1 MLSNVDFSRCPTC
14 LEDYDDNSHRP
25 CVGFCGHSICLKC
38 QTKLVNCPLCKRKNS
53 FFGTV
58 INYQLLDSCLAIRQ
72 LLNESPKSPTAGA
85 KSPNRIRAPSQK
97 RMTETPNISQQ
108 VVNATRRSRRTALE
122 TTVDKTQQ
130 REIENNWI
138 SQHIPAPES
147 RRRDRSLRRLSER
160 MVGPDNIP
168 AVCYRTIYTIPPPEN
183 FAAQGI
189 PSAFNR
195 MFFGRSCFEI

>member
-72 LLNESPKSPTAGA
+72 LLNESPKSPTAGV

-130 REIENNWI
+130 R
-138 SQHIPAPES
+138 
-147 RRRDRSLRRLSER
+147 
-160 MVGPDNIP
+160 VGPDNIP

>member
-1 MLSNVDFSRCPTC
+1 MTSCERHAKKSSDGIGDISRQNSTARYFSESLTPK
-14 LEDYDDNSHRP
+14 L
-25 CVGFCGHSICLKC
+25 
-38 QTKLVNCPLCKRKNS
+38 TKPL
-53 FFGTV
+53 
-58 INYQLLDSCLAIRQ
+58 
-72 LLNESPKSPTAGA
+72 
-85 KSPNRIRAPSQK
+85 
-97 RMTETPNISQQ
+97 
-108 VVNATRRSRRTALE
+108 
-122 TTVDKTQQ
+122 
-130 REIENNWI
+130 EIENHWI

-160 MVGPDNIP
+160 IVGTDNIP

>member
-1 MLSNVDFSRCPTC
+1 MTSCERHAKKSSDGIGDISRQNSTARYFSESLTPK
-14 LEDYDDNSHRP
+14 L
-25 CVGFCGHSICLKC
+25 
-38 QTKLVNCPLCKRKNS
+38 TKPL
-53 FFGTV
+53 
-58 INYQLLDSCLAIRQ
+58 
-72 LLNESPKSPTAGA
+72 
-85 KSPNRIRAPSQK
+85 
-97 RMTETPNISQQ
+97 
-108 VVNATRRSRRTALE
+108 
-122 TTVDKTQQ
+122 
-130 REIENNWI
+130 EIENHWI

-160 MVGPDNIP
+160 IGNNSIDTKNNDIILVVGTDNIP